1 MWSNEASPQ
10 TDESRRGF
18 GGREASLLG
27 LWTRILVIISGS
39 LLVGCAEAGAPSVSS
54 EETATAR
61 SESEPSAGAAVSS
74 AAPARVTD
82 FFPEGPGRELV
93 LSTCGSC
100 HAVACSA
107 IGQRTSARWDA
118 LKVDHR
124 DKVSSTSEQDLDT
137 IFTYLKTNFND
148 AKPEPRF
155 PPHFL
160 EGGCTPF

>member
-1 MWSNEASPQ
+1 MWSSEASPQ

-27 LWTRILVIISGS
+27 LWPRILVIIGGS
-39 LLVGCAEAGAPSVSS
+39 LLVGCAEAGAPSVGS

-61 SESEPSAGAAVSS
+61 SGSEPPAGAAVSS
-74 AAPARVTD
+74 PEPATVAD
-82 FFPEGPGRELV
+82 FFPQGPGRELV

-118 LKVDHR
+118 LKADHR
-124 DKVSSTSEQDLDT
+124 DKVSSTSEQDLDA
-137 IFTYLKTNFND
+137 IFAYLKTNFND
-148 AKPEPRF
+148 AKPEPRL